1 MDPYSLFW
9 IEAILMNF
17 AELKRWQ
24 ASSSATSANKP

>member
-24 ASSSATSANKP
+24 ASECTARAA

>member
-24 ASSSATSANKP
+24 ASVMEDST